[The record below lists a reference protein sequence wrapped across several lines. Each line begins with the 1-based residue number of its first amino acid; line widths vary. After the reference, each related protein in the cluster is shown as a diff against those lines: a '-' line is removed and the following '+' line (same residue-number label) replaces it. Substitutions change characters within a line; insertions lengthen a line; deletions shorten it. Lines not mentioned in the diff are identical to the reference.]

1 MEPTLPAITDR
12 AVRWIAKQARTASR
26 FLLYLPLT
34 TPHTPLAV
42 NAEWKGRSGLNA
54 YADLLME
61 TDAAVGHV
69 LEALQQGGVADE
81 TFVLFSSDN
90 GCSPF
95 IGVAELEEHGHHPSG
110 PLRGYKSDAW
120 EGGHRVPL
128 IVRWPGQVTPQRS
141 SHHLVHQADVLAT
154 LADMLSVE
162 LKPHEGVDSVSLLPL
177 LRGRDT
183 PVRHHAVSTSTR
195 GLPALRNGSWKYIA
209 GTGSGGWSAA
219 STQSPSPVQ
228 LYELAGDLGEANNR
242 AAEWP
247 GLVVHM
253 HAVLDELVS
262 GGRSTPGP
270 KQTNDVD
277 VLRYPRDAE
286 RRVGSSGGML
296 ARKNEASTVTRSR
309 SASSCEIGS

>member
-1 MEPTLPAITDR
+1 M
-12 AVRWIAKQARTASR
+12 RWIAEQARAASR

-42 NAEWKGRSGLNA
+42 NAEWRGRSGINA

-95 IGVAELEEHGHHPSG
+95 IGLAELEKHGHHPSG

-128 IVRWPGQVTPQRS
+128 IVRWPGQVAPQRS
-141 SHHLVHQADVLAT
+141 SHRLVHQADVLAT

-162 LKPHEGVDSVSLLPL
+162 LRPHEGVDSVSLLPL

-209 GTGSGGWSAA
+209 GAGSGGWSAA
-219 STQSPSPVQ
+219 GTLSPSPVQ
-228 LYELAGDLGEANNR
+228 LYDLAGDLGEANNR

-247 GLVVHM
+247 GRVLHM
-253 HAVLDELVS
+253 HALLDDLVS
-262 GGRSTPGP
+262 RGRSTPGP

-277 VLRYPRDAE
+277 ILRYPRDAE
-286 RRVGSSGGML
+286 RRADSSGGL
-296 ARKNEASTVTRSR
+296 SARKKQASTAAHSR
-309 SASSCEIGS
+309 PTSSCGIVS